1 MYDNHFSELK
11 ETELMNERLNLAS
24 VADPY
29 VGIYYSRD
37 FVRRKILHQTDQEII
52 EEDKIIK
59 KEKAFELGYNNFA
72 PNKLKDSYTSV
83 PDILRSVVNTAIT
96 EDIPE
101 RIYSKVYAIIGQED
115 IANQGKVRIVYLGE
129 IS

>member
-1 MYDNHFSELK
+1 MKRGRKLKGELSNDVLLNVTL
-11 ETELMNERLNLAS
+11 TE
-24 VADPY
+24 D
-29 VGIYYSRD
+29 
-37 FVRRKILHQTDQEII
+37 II
-52 EEDKIIK
+52 
-59 KEKAFELGYNNFA
+59 
-72 PNKLKDSYTSV
+72 NKLKDSYTSV